1 MELMHTLPDKCFV
14 LSIADPPYQL
24 KKTSVRGAGKLK
36 NRLLNVSDM
45 SWDVA
50 PGQEFFDELR
60 RVSEH
65 VIIWGGNYFNL
76 PPCRCFVCWDKM
88 QPWENFSQAEFAWT
102 DFDKPAKVFRH
113 TSRIKGKFHPT
124 AKPIELYTYLYKT
137 FIQGVVKS
145 STRCSALAAAVL
157 RPTRWVLTTWVVKST
172 QNILRRGKSGSRKNA
187 LNS

>member
-1 MELMHTLPDKCFV
+1 MELMQTMPDKCFT
-14 LSIADPPYQL
+14 LAIADPPYQL
-24 KKTSVRGAGKLK
+24 KRTSVRGAGKLK

-65 VIIWGGNYFNL
+65 VIIWGGNYFDL

-102 DFDKPAKVFRH
+102 DYDKPAKVFRKA
-113 TSRIKGKFHPT
+113 SRIKGKWHPT
-124 AKPIELYTYLYKT
+124 QKPVELYEYLLRT
-137 FIQGVVKS
+137 FAMGVVKS
-145 STRCSALAAAVL
+145 STRCSDLAPAVL
-157 RPTRWVLTTWVVKST
+157 RPTRWALTTWAARST
-172 QNILRRGKSGSRKNA
+172 LNTLRRGKSGSNV
-187 LNS
+187 NV

>member
-1 MELMHTLPDKCFV
+1 MAKSNVYNMDCMELMHTLPDKCFV

-24 KKTSVRGAGKLK
+24 KKTSVRGAGKLR

-50 PGQEFFDELR
+50 PGQDFFDELI

-65 VIIWGGNYFNL
+65 VIIWGGNYFDL

-137 FIQGVVKS
+137 FIQGETV
-145 STRCSALAAAVL
+145 
-157 RPTRWVLTTWVVKST
+157 
-172 QNILRRGKSGSRKNA
+172 RKP
-187 LNS
+187 